1 MTVRIL
7 MIVGLAFIVCSGTI
21 PNATAADAQAS
32 SGLPVPQ
39 APPLPD
45 PTGTVIRV
53 STVEQLFQAAKQVPP
68 GGTILVADG
77 HYRMPRYFEL
87 RTDRVTLRG
96 ESGRPERVILDAAE
110 SRHGELLGITACAGV
125 TVAHL
130 TIQNVR
136 FNGLKIN
143 SNLRATE
150 VTVYHCIF
158 RNIWQRAIKGPAVPA
173 EERAEFRP
181 SDCLI
186 QYCLFI
192 NDRAK
197 RYDDDPTD
205 TPETFQGNYVGGI
218 DAMFPRRWTI
228 SDNVFIGI
236 RGRTGEGRGAI
247 FLWHDARDCI
257 IERNVIVDCDAGI
270 CLGNS
275 YRPPDIDI
283 HCRRCLVRNNFVVR
297 CHENGILADYTED
310 CRILHNSVHDP
321 DSRLKRLIR
330 MVHDNPGLIVAN
342 NLLSG
347 PPPRIETS
355 DAVTLRDNAVGDFTD
370 LFRDVQVGDLRLVR
384 TSPEITAAGQ
394 RWPEVPEDIDR
405 QPRGREPDLGAHE
418 FAR

>member
-1 MTVRIL
+1 MRALMFVSWWIAVCLGTVPI
-7 MIVGLAFIVCSGTI
+7 
-21 PNATAADAQAS
+21 ATAADAQAFP
-32 SGLPVPQ
+32 GIRVPQ

-45 PTGTVIRV
+45 PAGPVIRV
-53 STVEQLFQAAKQVPP
+53 STVEQLFRAAEQVQP

-77 HYRMPRYFEL
+77 HYRMPRYLEL
-87 RTDRVTLRG
+87 RTDGVTLRG
-96 ESGRPERVILDAAE
+96 ESGRPEQVILDAAD

-130 TIQNVR
+130 TLQNVR

-173 EERAEFRP
+173 DQRGEFRP
-181 SDCLI
+181 SDCRI
-186 QYCLFI
+186 QYCLFV

-197 RYDDDPTD
+197 RYEDDPTD
-205 TPETFQGNYVGGI
+205 TPDTFRGNYVGGI
-218 DAMFPRRWTI
+218 DAMFARRWTI
-228 SDNVFIGI
+228 SDNVFFGI

-247 FLWHDARDCI
+247 FLWHDTQDCI
-257 IERNVIVDCDAGI
+257 IERNLILDCDSGI

-275 YRPPDIDI
+275 YRPADIDI

-297 CHENGILADYTED
+297 CPENGILADYTED
-310 CRILHNSVHDP
+310 CRILHNSIHDP

-330 MVHDNPGLIVAN
+330 LVHDNPGLIVAN

-355 DAVTLRDNAVGDFTD
+355 DAITLRDNAVGDFTK
-370 LFRDVQVGDLRLVR
+370 LFRDVAAGDLRLVR
-384 TSPEITAAGQ
+384 TTPEIAAVGQ

-405 QPRGREPDLGAHE
+405 QPRGPQPVLGAHE
-418 FAR
+418 YQR